1 MSAHA
6 IVSGCGGRG
15 AFAGYPDVECS
26 CGNAILPVMAAKN
39 KFKGLG
45 GTAISRADADLQD
58 LQDLLGLHFQ
68 ACRRAEELEE
78 QIQELQAAGK
88 YPEARVLRMHSLG
101 IQQGLRAIEAE
112 VRMVVR
118 PGKQRSA
125 ATVAAKQT
133 AASSPSLGTD
143 LEAAMDARIPFEV
156 TR

>member
-1 MSAHA
+1 MFRWERYSQ
-6 IVSGCGGRG
+6 
-15 AFAGYPDVECS
+15 
-26 CGNAILPVMAAKN
+26 VMAAKN

-45 GTAISRADADLQD
+45 RTAISREDAD

-68 ACRRAEELEE
+68 ACRRAEEVEE

-112 VRMVVR
+112 VRAVVR
-118 PGKQRSA
+118 PRKQPGA
-125 ATVAAKQT
+125 AAARQSET
-133 AASSPSLGTD
+133 LSPGTD
-143 LEAAMDARIPFEV
+143 FEAAMDARIPFEV

>member
-1 MSAHA
+1 
-6 IVSGCGGRG
+6 
-15 AFAGYPDVECS
+15 
-26 CGNAILPVMAAKN
+26 MAAKN

-45 GTAISRADADLQD
+45 GTAVSRADAD

-68 ACRRAEELEE
+68 ACRRAEEVEE

-112 VRMVVR
+112 VRAVVR
-118 PGKQRSA
+118 PGRPPGSA
-125 ATVAAKQT
+125 AAGQSEALLEKPGVGNVPPG
-133 AASSPSLGTD
+133 ASLLRPSLGPD
-143 LEAAMDARIPFEV
+143 FEAAMDARIPFEV

>member
-1 MSAHA
+1 MFLWERYSQ
-6 IVSGCGGRG
+6 G
-15 AFAGYPDVECS
+15 
-26 CGNAILPVMAAKN
+26 MAAKN

-45 GTAISRADADLQD
+45 RTAISREDAD

-68 ACRRAEELEE
+68 ACRRAEEVEE

-112 VRMVVR
+112 VRAVVR
-118 PGKQRSA
+118 PGGKRA
-125 ATVAAKQT
+125 ATTNAAEP
-133 AASSPSLGTD
+133 AAALRPSLGPD
-143 LEAAMDARIPFEV
+143 FEAAMDPGIPFEV

>member
-1 MSAHA
+1 MFL
-6 IVSGCGGRG
+6 RER
-15 AFAGYPDVECS
+15 YPR
-26 CGNAILPVMAAKN
+26 VMAAKN

-58 LQDLLGLHFQ
+58 LLGLHSQ
-68 ACRRAEELEE
+68 ACRRADEVEE

-112 VRMVVR
+112 VRAVVR
-118 PGKQRSA
+118 PRKQPGSA
-125 ATVAAKQT
+125 AARHSETRLEQPGVG
-133 AASSPSLGTD
+133 SPSLGTD
-143 LEAAMDARIPFEV
+143 FEAAMDARIPFEI